1 MRIHIFHEHPQVTQ
15 DLVQLAIGNL
25 NLRVDNNPH
34 AAIEVIRANCWPTFS
49 DARASV
55 NALWHDANVALEV
68 EKLGRALTRMELVR
82 LRRRIGCDGEDASTT
97 TATALG
103 CKVGPPNVGYPY

>member
-1 MRIHIFHEHPQVTQ
+1 MNAHFLCVRPSVSLCVSQLRLTCVTQ
-15 DLVQLAIGNL
+15 
-25 NLRVDNNPH
+25 
-34 AAIEVIRANCWPTFS
+34 WPTFS
-49 DARASV
+49 DARGSV